1 MKEAKQ
7 EDRFKL
13 QYAITKFNENFHRVK
28 SNLIRLGAFI
38 EPDKIEEEYLPTI
51 NKLLELSGEMDA
63 LWNLSNEMLL
73 PDDTFEEVNA
83 FEDYYQKKEQSNVV
97 RIK

>member
-13 QYAITKFNENFHRVK
+13 LYAISKIDENFRGVK

-51 NKLLELSGEMDA
+51 NKLLKLAEEMEA
-63 LWNLSNEMLL
+63 LWHLSNKMLT

-83 FEDYYQKKEQSNVV
+83 FEDYYQNREKEGDV
-97 RIK
+97 